1 MKTILL
7 FLLFIL
13 NSSLFFAQDTC
24 INAQTITAGSFV
36 VNAVNGTQ
44 IPNPICA
51 ASGAGATAGKWY
63 SFTPTA
69 NYTVTVTTELQININ
84 LDTRFHVYSGTC
96 GNLVCVGG
104 DDDGGTIG
112 TGYLSIGSFAAL
124 ANTTYYIAFDNRWS
138 SSEFTFEV
146 NLSPYVAPP
155 IPIPSPVT
163 FAAQNIS
170 TIGSSYDICIVDMNG
185 DYLDDL
191 VGVSAGNIKINYQ
204 NASGG
209 FTVATKA
216 IAGIT
221 NMPSWSLAAG
231 DFNKDGFNDLVLGG
245 GNGVSFLKSGAG
257 GASYTAS
264 QTTEYVFSQRS
275 NFVDINND
283 GNLDAFVCHDVNK
296 NVYYINNGSGGLTY
310 NQGGLGDH
318 TEGGNYGSIWVD
330 YDNDGDSDLFIA
342 KCRGGSTTANINELH
357 RNNGNGTFTNVALA
371 ANLADPIQTWSSA
384 WGDFDNDGDMD
395 VLVGANAISNGTH
408 KLMRNNLDGTFTDI
422 TAGSGWPLNSSF
434 GREHVAQDFDNDGKI
449 DVMGG
454 GNKIMYN
461 TGNMTFSPN
470 AIPATSGPI
479 GDLNNDGFLDI
490 QNGNN
495 IFFNSGN
502 ANKWIK
508 IKLQGN
514 QSNRNGIGARV
525 EIYGAFGKQIRDVR
539 SGDGFQ
545 YMSTLNAHFGIGTAT
560 AITQLIV
567 RWPSG
572 VVDVINN
579 PTVNQSILVIEASS
593 PLKVQGF
600 ENSNFT
606 IFPNPTSDILN
617 ISLKNKT
624 DIKNIE
630 IYDISGKLLET
641 KNSNTSVFDTKN
653 LSSGSYIILLQDS
666 ENKLYSEKFIKK

>member
-1 MKTILL
+1 MKTKLL
-7 FLLFIL
+7 FLLVLI
-13 NSSLFFAQDTC
+13 NSSMIFAQDTC
-24 INAQTITAGSFV
+24 LTAQPIAAGSHIV
-36 VNAVNGTQ
+36 TAVNGTQ

-51 ASGAGATAGKWY
+51 ASGAGATAGEWY
-63 SFTPTA
+63 TFTSTT
-69 NYTVTVTTELQININ
+69 NYTVTVTTELAINLN

-104 DDDGGTIG
+104 DDDSGVIG

-138 SSEFTFEV
+138 SSGFTFEV
-146 NLSPYVAPP
+146 NLGPYVAPP
-155 IPIPSPVT
+155 IPIPGPVSFT
-163 FAAQNIS
+163 AQNIA
-170 TIGSSYDICIVDMNG
+170 TIGSTYDICAVDMNG

-191 VGVSAGNIKINYQ
+191 VGVSSGNIKINYQ

-209 FTVATKA
+209 FTVNAKT
-216 IAGIT
+216 IAGIA

-231 DFNKDGFNDLVLGG
+231 DLNKDGYNDLVLGG
-245 GNGVSFLKSGAG
+245 GNGVSFIKSGTG
-257 GASYTAS
+257 GTNYTAS
-264 QTTEYVFSQRS
+264 QSGESIFSQRT
-275 NFVDINND
+275 NFIDINND
-283 GNLDAFVCHDVNK
+283 GNLDAFVCHDINR
-296 NVYYINNGSGGLTY
+296 NVYYINNGSGGLTF
-310 NQGGLGDH
+310 NQGGLGDVSD
-318 TEGGNYGSIWVD
+318 GGNYGSIWVD

-342 KCRGGSTTANINELH
+342 KCRGGNSLANINELH

-371 ANLADPIQTWSSA
+371 ANLADPIQTWSTA

-395 VLVGANAISNGTH
+395 ALVGASSATNGTH
-408 KLMRNNLDGTFTDI
+408 KLMRNNLDGTFTDV
-422 TAGSGWPLNSSF
+422 TAGSGWQLNSSL
-434 GREHVAQDFDNDGKI
+434 GIEHVAQDFDNDGRI
-449 DVMGG
+449 DVMGA

-461 TGNMTFSPN
+461 NGNMTFSPN
-470 AIPATSGPI
+470 TIPATSGPI

-495 IFFNSGN
+495 IYFNSGN

-508 IKLQGN
+508 IKLQGI

-539 SGDGFQ
+539 SGDGFK
-545 YMSTLNAHFGIGTAT
+545 YMSTLNTHFGIGTAT

-579 PTVNQSILVIEASS
+579 PSVNQSLLVVEASS

-606 IFPNPTSDILN
+606 IFPNPTTDILN
-617 ISLKNKT
+617 INLKNRS
-624 DIKNIE
+624 DIKSIE
-630 IYDISGKLLET
+630 IYDMTGKLVISQI
-641 KNSNTSVFDTKN
+641 SNNTIFDTKN
-653 LSSGSYIILLQDS
+653 LSSGEYIILLQDT

>member
-1 MKTILL
+1 MKTKLL
-7 FLLFIL
+7 FLLVLI
-13 NSSLFFAQDTC
+13 NSSMIFAQDTC
-24 INAQTITAGSFV
+24 LTAQPIAAGSHIV
-36 VNAVNGTQ
+36 TAVNGTQ

-51 ASGAGATAGKWY
+51 ASGAGATAGEWY
-63 SFTPTA
+63 TFTSTT
-69 NYTVTVTTELQININ
+69 NYTVTVTTELAINLN

-104 DDDGGTIG
+104 DDDSGVIG

-124 ANTTYYIAFDNRWS
+124 ANTTYYIAFDNRWNS
-138 SSEFTFEV
+138 SGFTFEV
-146 NLSPYVAPP
+146 NLGPYVAPP
-155 IPIPSPVT
+155 IPTPSPVT

-170 TIGSSYDICIVDMNG
+170 TIGSTYDICVVDMNG

-191 VGVSAGNIKINYQ
+191 VGVSSGNIKINYQ

-209 FTVATKA
+209 FTADTKT
-216 IAGIT
+216 IAGIA

-231 DFNKDGFNDLVLGG
+231 DLNKDGYNDLVLGG
-245 GNGVSFLKSGAG
+245 GNGVSFLKSGSG
-257 GASYTAS
+257 GTSYTAS
-264 QTTEYVFSQRS
+264 QSAEYVFSQRS
-275 NFVDINND
+275 NFIDINND

-318 TEGGNYGSIWVD
+318 IEGGNYGSIWVD

-342 KCRGGSTTANINELH
+342 KCRGGNTTANINELH

-371 ANLADPIQTWSSA
+371 ANLADPLQTWSSA

-395 VLVGANAISNGTH
+395 VLVGASSTANGSH
-408 KLMRNNLDGTFTDI
+408 KLMRNNLDGTFTDV
-422 TAGSGWPLNSSF
+422 TAGSGWSLNSSL
-434 GREHVAQDFDNDGKI
+434 GIEHVAQDFDNDGRI
-449 DVMGG
+449 DVMGA

-495 IFFNSGN
+495 IYFNSGN

-508 IKLQGN
+508 IKLQGI

-539 SGDGFQ
+539 SGDGFK
-545 YMSTLNAHFGIGTAT
+545 YMSSLNVHFGIGTST

-579 PTVNQSILVIEASS
+579 PTVNQSILVVEASS

-606 IFPNPTSDILN
+606 IFPNPTTDFLN
-617 ISLKNKT
+617 INLKNRSE
-624 DIKNIE
+624 IKSIE
-630 IYDISGKLLET
+630 IYDMSGKLVISQI
-641 KNSNTSVFDTKN
+641 SNNTLFDTKN
-653 LSSGSYIILLQDS
+653 LSSGEYIILLQDS